1 MPNFLFFRL
10 WDPGKLTQK
19 VVTKRKLTGWYLVVK
34 ETSAPTDRV
43 KGMGKA
49 NF

>member
-1 MPNFLFFRL
+1 MSNFLFL
-10 WDPGKLTQK
+10 DSGVLEKLTQK
-19 VVTKRKLTGWYLVVK
+19 AVTKRKLTGWYLVVK